1 MKAVDSETDM
11 SAAKDSNLNATR
23 EQLAVCGFVPP
34 IGEMLDGRSLS
45 GRMTMA

>member
-1 MKAVDSETDM
+1 M
-11 SAAKDSNLNATR
+11 SAAKYIQMNATR
-23 EQLAVCGFVPP
+23 EQLAVCGFVPS